1 MKKIFIFLAAMM
13 ILPLANAAKFE
24 EGVHYEVIAEQA
36 TAKPEVAEYFSYFC
50 PHCNRFEPVMMDV
63 TKRLEGSDI
72 KVQKN
77 HVSFIGRQ
85 MGVEMQKAF
94 AASELLKVEEKISPA
109 IFSAIHDEKRRMTSR
124 DDLRVIFIDAGIEG
138 KKFDAAVNS
147 FAVNGMVSRMDKNT
161 RDKKIQ
167 GVPAVIVNGKYQINK
182 GSLKSSGEE
191 FNVKLTQLIK
201 FLAAKQG

>member
-1 MKKIFIFLAAMM
+1 
-13 ILPLANAAKFE
+13 
-24 EGVHYEVIAEQA
+24 
-36 TAKPEVAEYFSYFC
+36 
-50 PHCNRFEPVMMDV
+50 
-63 TKRLEGSDI
+63 
-72 KVQKN
+72 
-77 HVSFIGRQ
+77 
-85 MGVEMQKAF
+85 
-94 AASELLKVEEKISPA
+94 
-109 IFSAIHDEKRRMTSR
+109 MTSR

-167 GVPAVIVNGKYQINK
+167 GVPAVIVNGKYQINM

>member
-1 MKKIFIFLAAMM
+1 MKKILIFVAAMLM
-13 ILPLANAAKFE
+13 LPLANAAKYE
-24 EGVHYEVIAEQA
+24 EGVHYDVINEQA

-63 TKRLEGSDI
+63 IERLQGSDI
-72 KVQKN
+72 KVNKN
-77 HVSFIGRQ
+77 HVSFIGRN

-94 AASELLKVEEKISPA
+94 AAAELLKVEEKISPA
-109 IFSAIHDEKRRMTSR
+109 IFAAVHEQKRRMSSR
-124 DDLRVIFIDAGIEG
+124 EDLRVIFTDAGIEA

-161 RDKKIQ
+161 RDMKIR
-167 GVPAVIVNGKYQINK
+167 GVPALIVNGKYQINM
-182 GSLKSSGEE
+182 GSLKASGEE

-201 FLAAKQG
+201 YLAAKRD

>member
-1 MKKIFIFLAAMM
+1 LARPRIPASFRLVYRRPLLATADNYDDRTSRVHGTNAFVVSAFVLIIKVLILKITYYVYSGRKIMKKIFIFLAAMM

-85 MGVEMQKAF
+85 MGEEMQKAF
-94 AASELLKVEEKISPA
+94 AASELL
-109 IFSAIHDEKRRMTSR
+109 
-124 DDLRVIFIDAGIEG
+124 
-138 KKFDAAVNS
+138 
-147 FAVNGMVSRMDKNT
+147 
-161 RDKKIQ
+161 
-167 GVPAVIVNGKYQINK
+167 
-182 GSLKSSGEE
+182 
-191 FNVKLTQLIK
+191 
-201 FLAAKQG
+201 

>member
-167 GVPAVIVNGKYQINK
+167 GVPAVIVNGKYQINM

>member
-124 DDLRVIFIDAGIEG
+124 DDLRVIFTDAGIEG

-167 GVPAVIVNGKYQINK
+167 GVPAVIVNGKYQINM

-191 FNVKLTQLIK
+191 FNVKLTKLIK
-201 FLAAKQG
+201 FLAAKQD